1 MTIKELYE
9 SIGADYEDALH
20 RLMNDR
26 LVTKFSLKFLDDQ
39 SFASLCAAMEAEDW
53 ETAFRAA
60 HTLKGVAQ
68 NLAFTELGKPSA
80 ALTEALRGYE
90 KPEDPALLEQVKSD
104 YERTAAGIRAFQA
117 G

>member
-68 NLAFTELGKPSA
+68 NLAFTELGKSSA
-80 ALTEALRGYE
+80 ALTEALRGYK